1 VTGMLAL
8 SKKSSFDEANT
19 GDSRGR
25 AEDLRDSTTTL
36 NLATDVLIGAA
47 VVSAGITAYL
57 YLSRPTVAKSQASI
71 EWTPVVTATSGLFSA
86 SGRF

>member
-1 VTGMLAL
+1 
-8 SKKSSFDEANT
+8 
-19 GDSRGR
+19 
-25 AEDLRDSTTTL
+25 L

-57 YLSRPTVAKSQASI
+57 YFSRPTVARSQASI
-71 EWTPVVTATSGLFSA
+71 EWTPGVTPTSGLFSA